1 MTEIIKGAKRKLDE
15 FLNDGKNDLKKIKRP
30 KDLIKQIPNLWTIS
44 RLFLIP
50 FIISNLL
57 IGNFLVAGI
66 LTLTASLTDLMDGFI
81 ARKLNATSKFGKNLD
96 ALVDKIFI
104 ISISIPLLIYK
115 PFLIAPIILDL
126 TIAGVNGYAHIKGY
140 ETKSSFMG
148 KIKTVFLDS
157 LIISVFFNNF
167 TLIKAFTNAL
177 MLPTIILQGYC
188 ADEYLK
194 NYLKQKNKESKQNN
208 PEIKTTNPPKKENSL
223 EKEDQNEIKNL
234 KKYKS
239 ILENY
244 EKRETKKKTFKKTK

>member
-15 FLNDGKNDLKKIKRP
+15 FLNDGKNDLKKIKSP

-81 ARKLNATSKFGKNLD
+81 ARQLNATSKFGKNLD
-96 ALVDKIFI
+96 ALIDKIFI

-126 TIAGVNGYAHIKGY
+126 TIAGINGYSHIKGY

-157 LIISVFFNNF
+157 LIISVFFNDF
-167 TLIKAFTNAL
+167 TLMKTFTNAL
-177 MLPTIILQGYC
+177 IFPTIILQGYC

-194 NYLKQKNKESKQNN
+194 NYLEQKNKKPKQSN
-208 PEIKTTNPPKKENSL
+208 PEIKKENPPKKE
-223 EKEDQNEIKNL
+223 EQNDIESL

-244 EKRETKKKTFKKTK
+244 EKKETKEKVFKKTK